1 MLQLIIAIWVIA
13 GVKLIDDMSIVIEE
27 LSVFAQVMVML
38 VLTIFAP
45 AIWLTQFAEEI
56 IDLLA
61 GDGWEG
67 FDDDG

>member
-1 MLQLIIAIWVIA
+1 MIIWVLA
-13 GVKLIDDMSIVIEE
+13 GVILIDDMNPIIEE
-27 LSVFAQVMVML
+27 LSIFAQVMVML

-56 IDLLA
+56 LDFIA
-61 GDGWEG
+61 GDG

>member
-1 MLQLIIAIWVIA
+1 MAIWIIA
-13 GVKLIDDMSIVIEE
+13 GVKLIDDLSIMIED
-27 LSVFAQVMVML
+27 LSIFAQVMVML

-56 IDLLA
+56 IDLIA

>member
-1 MLQLIIAIWVIA
+1 MAIWVIA
-13 GVKLIDDMSIVIEE
+13 GVMLIDDLSSMIEE
-27 LSVFAQVMVML
+27 LSIFAQVMVML

-56 IDLLA
+56 IDFIA

>member
-1 MLQLIIAIWVIA
+1 MAIWVLA
-13 GVKLIDDMSIVIEE
+13 GVILIDD
-27 LSVFAQVMVML
+27 LSVTINKLSTFAQLMVMF

-56 IDLLA
+56 IDFIA

>member
-1 MLQLIIAIWVIA
+1 MAIWIIA
-13 GVKLIDDMSIVIEE
+13 GVKLIDDLSIVIED
-27 LSVFAQVMVML
+27 LSIFAQVMVML

-56 IDLLA
+56 IDLIA

>member
-1 MLQLIIAIWVIA
+1 MAIWVLA
-13 GVKLIDDMSIVIEE
+13 GVMLIDDLNSMIEE
-27 LSVFAQVMVML
+27 LSIFAQVMVML

-56 IDLLA
+56 IDFIA

-67 FDDDG
+67 FNDDG

>member
-1 MLQLIIAIWVIA
+1 MAIWVLA
-13 GVKLIDDMSIVIEE
+13 GVILIDDMNIMNDDLSI
-27 LSVFAQVMVML
+27 FAQVMIML

-56 IDLLA
+56 INFIA
-61 GDGWEG
+61 GDD

>member
-1 MLQLIIAIWVIA
+1 MAIWIIA
-13 GVKLIDDMSIVIEE
+13 GVKLIDDLNIVIED
-27 LSVFAQVMVML
+27 LSIFAQVMVML

-56 IDLLA
+56 IDLIA